1 MYKFTAKEKLT
12 IIKLLKTT
20 DKLILCRRYKVNAS
34 TIWRWKKQYDGT
46 LNSLQPQFSRKDVKM
61 PNRQTDEEI
70 KHINDLV
77 KRNPNIGLNEL
88 YGKLVQKY
96 NYKRN
101 PVTLYRY
108 LKRNQL
114 IYKNGKIRI
123 PYKPKPYFTPLLI
136 GEKWQVDVKYVPLD
150 CYSGNVVKER
160 YYQYTCIDEATRK
173 RFIYAYKEQSSY
185 STVDFVLRC
194 FQFYGYKPK
203 TIQTDNGQEF
213 CLINE
218 QTKDGRIHSLDKL
231 CYHFNIEHKR
241 IRPRTP
247 RHNGKVE
254 RSHRS
259 DNERFYKFLK
269 YYSFEDLQNQMR
281 AYLKRSNDIPSSV
294 LKSKFDKR
302 RWLSPNEKE
311 LELKESM

>member
-12 IIKLLKTT
+12 ILKLLRTT
-20 DKLILCRRYKVNAS
+20 ERLIICRRYKVNSS
-34 TIWRWKKQYDGT
+34 TIWRWQKQYDGT
-46 LNSLQPQFSRKDVKM
+46 LKSLQPKFSRKHILM
-61 PNRQTDEEI
+61 PNRQTELEL
-70 KHINDLV
+70 KNINDLIR
-77 KRNPNIGLNEL
+77 RNPNIGLNEL
-88 YGKLVQKY
+88 YGKLVQNY

-108 LKRNQL
+108 LKRNKL
-114 IYKNGKIRI
+114 IYKDGKVRK
-123 PYKPKPYFTPLLI
+123 PYKPKPYITPLEL
-136 GEKWQVDVKYVPLD
+136 GEKWQVDVKYVPLE

-160 YYQYTCIDEATRK
+160 YYQYTCLDEATRK

-194 FQFYGYKPK
+194 FKFFEYKPR
-203 TIQTDNGQEF
+203 ILQTDNGQEF
-213 CLINE
+213 CLLKE

-231 CYHFNIEHKR
+231 CNFFNIEHKR

-269 YYSFEDLQNQMR
+269 YYSFEDLQLQMG
-281 AYLKRSNDIPSSV
+281 AYLKRSNNIPSSV
-294 LKSKFDKR
+294 LRSSNNLHL
-302 RWLSPNEKE
+302 WLSPNEKE
-311 LELKESM
+311 RELKQA